1 MRACTDELRNA
12 FHERCFDID
21 KKTHLAATEKAFL
34 HVWLLLR
41 RLPRELV
48 DEARPEEL
56 THLRKRHSAIEL
68 HAIGICIGSTQL
80 RAQEAV
86 ARCPQAGGTQGNRRR
101 PIRLEQAEIWMC
113 LIAGT
118 IVYYFRISST
128 EQPYRALQGRPW
140 PWHHPGGWY
149 C

>member
-1 MRACTDELRNA
+1 MVPRIKSGIIMPACVKATCSRVAMHKRKSTGTHIGPPTDGSCIPLLEVGVEKQVSSLKGPDEQMAWALSHVRACTDELRSA

-34 HVWLLLR
+34 RVWLLLR

-68 HAIGICIGSTQL
+68 HAIGICIGST
-80 RAQEAV
+80 V
-86 ARCPQAGGTQGNRRR
+86 
-101 PIRLEQAEIWMC
+101 
-113 LIAGT
+113 
-118 IVYYFRISST
+118 
-128 EQPYRALQGRPW
+128 
-140 PWHHPGGWY
+140 
-149 C
+149 